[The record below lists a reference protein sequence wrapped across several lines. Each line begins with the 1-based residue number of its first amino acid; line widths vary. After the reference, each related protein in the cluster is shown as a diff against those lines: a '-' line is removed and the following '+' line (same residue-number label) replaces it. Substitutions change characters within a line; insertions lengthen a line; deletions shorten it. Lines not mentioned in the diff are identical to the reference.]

1 MASTGLTLGSSA
13 APARVAAAVTILL
26 SVLGLVGWMT
36 GAHTLTSVIPGAAQM
51 KSNTAACILFCG
63 SALLI
68 LTFKTDVRFEGLAR
82 AMAACVAAVGAAT
95 LCEYL
100 FDWQLGIDELLVK
113 DNVGTFSVFHG
124 RMSPFSACAFI
135 ILGFAVS
142 ALHIRVLD
150 RAAHVAAGLGLAIGL
165 VTLLGYFWNAGDLT
179 TDRWLPPVAINT
191 AVCFTAIA
199 AGVLLAGGRPGRHSG
214 HGRIRLSGV
223 EIRILAGFVVAISA
237 LVLGGSFTYR
247 TGEQL
252 AISMQWITHTQEV
265 RTTLADIFG
274 SLAGANV
281 AVGDYL
287 ATGELSRL
295 EEYERLVAGER
306 TNLANLAGLVADN
319 PPQRDNALRLG
330 ALVETEL
337 NVLDET
343 LIALRTYGVPA
354 ARAVLTRARGA
365 NTISHVRAE
374 TAQMDDIEKQ
384 LMRSR
389 EAGAAKVSL
398 TTLTSLLL
406 TLAAAIGLFIAF
418 FRDIHREM
426 LARRGAEQALRDSD
440 NYNRG
445 IIESSP
451 DCVSVLTTGAH
462 ITQMTTQGLKLMDFD
477 DFSAVASR
485 DWCSLW
491 SPADQDAARKAVAA
505 ARGGGAGHFSGVTTQ
520 RDGRQK
526 WWDVI
531 VKPIVSS
538 TGEPE
543 RLLAVARDISD
554 VKRSENNLV
563 AANRFLDLLIES
575 LPVMVV
581 VTDAKTSRF
590 VRMNRM
596 SEQMFGLSPGQ
607 MVGKT
612 AYDLLQPEEADLTH
626 KTDREAITTGELVDI
641 TERNISTSSGLKVM
655 NTKKVPLYDE
665 SGEAQ
670 YVVAI
675 STDIT
680 ASKLAEQAIRELN
693 AQLEAKAVQLL
704 STNKELESF
713 SYSVSHDLRAPLRAI
728 DGFAEMIQ
736 EDYAGKLDDE
746 ARRYLTVIRDNSK
759 RMGSLI
765 DDLLEFSRLG
775 RQAVTKVEVNV
786 ELLVREVVDEVLHAE
801 SLCAK
806 GKPAPRVDVGPLPD
820 IYGDRTLLRQV
831 WINLIGNAVKYSSKA
846 QQPHIQIGGSV
857 GAEENQYFVR
867 DNGVGFNMA
876 YVEKL
881 FGVFQRLHRNDEFDG
896 TGVGL
901 AIVQRVVQ
909 RHGGRVWAQGKIDDG
924 AVFSFALPRG
934 L

>member
-1 MASTGLTLGSSA
+1 MASTGLTLGTRA

-26 SVLGLVGWMT
+26 SVLGLVGWIS
-36 GAHTLTSVIPGAAQM
+36 GALTLTSLIPGAAQM
-51 KSNTAACILFCG
+51 KSNTAVCILFCG
-63 SALLI
+63 FALLI
-68 LTFKTDVRFEGLAR
+68 LTFRTDVRFEALAR

-95 LCEYL
+95 LGEYL

-113 DNVGTFSVFHG
+113 DNVGAFSVFRG
-124 RMSPFSACAFI
+124 RMSPFSACEFI
-135 ILGFAVS
+135 ILGFAVGG
-142 ALHIRVLD
+142 LHLRVLD
-150 RAAHVAAGLGLAIGL
+150 RAAHIAAGLGLAIGL
-165 VTLLGYFWNAGDLT
+165 VTLLGYLWNAGDLT

-199 AGVLLAGGRPGRHSG
+199 AGVLLADVRPARHSTP
-214 HGRIRLSGV
+214 RSIRLSGV
-223 EIRILAGFVVAISA
+223 EIRILAGFVVAISF

-247 TGEQL
+247 TSEQL

-281 AVGDYL
+281 AVRDYL

-306 TNLANLAGLVADN
+306 TNLVNLAGLVADN
-319 PPQRDNALRLG
+319 PAQRDNALRLDE
-330 ALVETEL
+330 LVGQEL
-337 NVLDET
+337 NFLDET
-343 LIALRTYGVPA
+343 LIAFRAYGMPA

-365 NTISHVRAE
+365 NTISRVGAA
-374 TAQMDDIEKQ
+374 TAQMDDVEKQ
-384 LMRSR
+384 LMRRR
-389 EAGAAKVSL
+389 EAGAAKVRL

-406 TLAAAIGLFIAF
+406 TLAAAIGLFIAL
-418 FRDIHREM
+418 FRNIHNEM

-440 NYNRG
+440 QYNRS

-451 DCVSVLTTGAH
+451 DCASVLTTGGH
-462 ITQMTTQGLKLMDFD
+462 ITQMTKQGLKLMDFD
-477 DFSAVASR
+477 GFSDVASK

-520 RDGRQK
+520 RDGGHK

-531 VKPIVSS
+531 VRPIVSS
-538 TGEPE
+538 SGKPE

-554 VKRSENNLV
+554 VKRSESNLL
-563 AANRFLDLLIES
+563 AANRFLDSLIES

-596 SEQMFGLSPGQ
+596 FEQIFGISPGS
-607 MVGKT
+607 MVGST
-612 AYDLLQPEEADLTH
+612 AYDLLQPEEADLTR
-626 KTDREAITTGELVDI
+626 KTDREALTTGTLVDI
-641 TERNISTSSGLKVM
+641 AERNISTSAGAKVF
-655 NTKKVPLYDE
+655 NTKKVPIYDE
-665 SGEAQ
+665 SGAAQ
-670 YVVAI
+670 YLLAI

-680 ASKLAEQAIRELN
+680 ASKLSEQAIRELN
-693 AQLEAKAVQLL
+693 AQLEAKAAQLQ

-713 SYSVSHDLRAPLRAI
+713 SYSISHDLRAPLRAI

-736 EDYAGKLDDE
+736 EDYAAKLDDE

-759 RMGSLI
+759 RMGLLI

-775 RQAVTKVEVNV
+775 RQAVTKVEINV
-786 ELLVREVVDEVLHAE
+786 DLLVREVVDEVLHTG
-801 SLCAK
+801 SLCAS
-806 GKPAPRVDVGPLPD
+806 GKPAPRIEVGPLPE

-831 WINLIGNAVKYSSKA
+831 WINLIANAVKYSSKA
-846 QQPHIQIGGSV
+846 PQPVIEIGGST
-857 GAEENQYFVR
+857 GAEENLYFVR
-867 DNGVGFNMA
+867 DNGVGFNME
-876 YVEKL
+876 YVGKL
-881 FGVFQRLHRNDEFDG
+881 FGVFQRLHRADEFTG

-909 RHGGRVWAQGKIDDG
+909 RHGGRVWAQGKIDAG
-924 AVFSFALPRG
+924 ATFSFALPRG